1 MKSQNLPFLKRIY
14 SEILLLFVSGFLPAI
29 YLIVLNSNKLESLKF
44 IAFSIF
50 ALCFYLWRIGRS
62 WKRGN
67 IVEQRR
73 LAQTGLGAATRITL
87 LRGTMLTFV
96 SGTLGLNS
104 LTDPIALLMPL
115 CFLGAILL
123 DAVDGFIARK
133 TNSLSEFGGVVD
145 TVTDG
150 FAMAVGVFVAVR
162 HQMLPPEFI
171 AVGTAYYMF
180 MIAARI
186 RERNGRLLQPLVPGT
201 FRRTMAGFLMG
212 FVAVTL
218 FGVYSLKAVNIP
230 ARIYMLFFLSG
241 FIFDWLT
248 VCGKMDSTKKQY
260 ARLRTI
266 LYRSL
271 FYTLPLVLR
280 FFLCFVVVVE
290 FREHEY
296 YLLMLIL
303 AFAVAFGIAARTIA
317 VALMLLIGW
326 YVMSENSGRY
336 AQLALAYCS
345 TIALLGAG
353 ASAIWEPEE
362 KWLNR

>member
-1 MKSQNLPFLKRIY
+1 MKSQNLPFIKRFY
-14 SEILLLFVSGFLPAI
+14 SEILLLFASGFLPAI
-29 YLIVLNSNKLESLKF
+29 YLITLNSTDLEILRYMSFSLA
-44 IAFSIF
+44 AF
-50 ALCFYLWRIGRS
+50 CFYLWRVGS
-62 WKRGN
+62 GWKRCD
-67 IVEQRR
+67 IVEQR
-73 LAQTGLGAATRITL
+73 LLTQTGLGVATRITL
-87 LRGTMLTFV
+87 LRGTMLTLV
-96 SGTLGLNS
+96 SGTLGLDNLPDS
-104 LTDPIALLMPL
+104 IALFMPL

-133 TNSLSEFGGVVD
+133 TNSLSEFGGAVD
-145 TVTDG
+145 TITDG

-180 MIAARI
+180 TTAARN
-186 RERNGRLLQPLVPGT
+186 RERAGSVLQPLVPGT

-241 FIFDWLT
+241 FLFDWLT
-248 VCGKMDSTKKQY
+248 VSGKLDDTKKQY

-266 LYRSL
+266 LFRSL

-280 FFLCFVVVVE
+280 FFLCFVVAVE
-290 FREHEY
+290 YREHEH
-296 YLLMLIL
+296 YLLLLIL
-303 AFAVAFGIAARTIA
+303 ALVVAFGVAARTVA
-317 VALMLLIGW
+317 VALMFLTGW

-336 AQLALAYCS
+336 AQLALAYSS